1 MSPAM
6 GWTPTQ
12 LGYCGN
18 VHPAH
23 DLAALRASIAG
34 PFQAVRRQRGLQRQ
48 DSGLWISAL
57 AAAELQQP
65 AARAAFLA
73 LLRDSGLRLTSLNG
87 FPYGRF
93 HGYEVKA
100 AVYRPDWS
108 QPQRLD
114 YSLQLAGLLAE
125 ALPEDCDEG
134 VISSVPLG
142 YAADWTDEHQARAE
156 AHLLQLTAALAELKH
171 GTGKTIRLCLEMEP
185 DCVLERT
192 DQALAFFAHW
202 QALDPNHAHL
212 ALCFDV
218 CHQAVLFED
227 CHAALSRLH
236 QAGIVIGK
244 IQLSNALVC
253 RLPVDEQ
260 HRDEVLDVLAG
271 FAEGTYLHQVK
282 ARHRCGQLLAW
293 ADLPAALLDPAL
305 AGCSELRV
313 HFHVPLFSE
322 RFQLPEL
329 GGSQQALGR
338 VFEYLA
344 QHPDLRPV
352 LEVETYSWM
361 VLPEALRPGS
371 EPALAR
377 GIAAELEWVEAQL
390 QRHGALAGEPLREVQ
405 HA

>member
-6 GWTPTQ
+6 GWTPPR

-34 PFQAVRRQRGLQRQ
+34 PFQAVRRQRGLPCQ
-48 DSGLWISAL
+48 DSGLWISAR

-65 AARAAFLA
+65 GPRAAFLA
-73 LLRDSGLRLTSLNG
+73 QLKDCGLRLTSLNG
-87 FPYGRF
+87 FPHGRF
-93 HGYEVKA
+93 HGGHVKSG
-100 AVYRPDWS
+100 VYRPDWS
-108 QPQRLD
+108 ESPRLD
-114 YSLQLAGLLAE
+114 YSLQLAALLAE
-125 ALPEDCDEG
+125 ALPEDCEQG

-142 YAADWTDEHQARAE
+142 YAADWSIEHLARAE
-156 AHLLQLTAALAELKH
+156 MHLLQLTEALAQLKRR
-171 GTGKTIRLCLEMEP
+171 TGKNIRLCLEMEP
-185 DCVLERT
+185 DCVLEHT

-202 QALDPNHAHL
+202 QARDPNHDHL

-227 CHAALSRLH
+227 CHASLSCLR
-236 QAGIVIGK
+236 QAGIAIGK

-253 RLPVDEQ
+253 RLPGDGQRRE
-260 HRDEVLDVLAG
+260 EVLAVLGG

-282 ARHRCGQLLAW
+282 ARHRSGQLLAW

-344 QHPDLRPV
+344 QHPDFRPA

-371 EPALAR
+371 EAALAS
-377 GIAAELEWVEAQL
+377 GIAAELDWVQAQL
-390 QRHGALAGEPLREVQ
+390 QRHGVLAGEPLREVR